1 MTFTEAAVEVL
12 RLVGRPLHYKKITE
26 IAIERNLLSHVG
38 KSPEIT
44 MSSRLA
50 TMVKKDRGEAPIIK
64 VKPGVFGLRDF
75 TDEVMKLADLEPEDE
90 LPEVVIEED
99 EAEASEPAA
108 PPAPK
113 PDHKLPGSE
122 VFPEEADDDVPI
134 LAKLDEPE
142 GEGDDEARR
151 KRRKKRRGRG
161 EGEGEPRPNG
171 GDRPR
176 ESRDGRDR
184 DRERDRDRDRGRE
197 RDRDRD
203 RDRGRDRDQ
212 GRDRHAPRRP
222 EPIAGDWHREPDAR
236 DASGKDLA
244 DAIEAALEA
253 RGRRPQ
259 TLVAVADELVRRG
272 RLAGDPS
279 ALAPTIAATM
289 RGDNA
294 RRTGAHQRPRFRLAY
309 GEVVLTDWDVPVEVS
324 RAEADIVRAANRHRE
339 MVHRAFIRRLAELPS
354 ASLLELVAT
363 WLSSVG
369 VVAIRGVRR
378 PTSAHGEFHL
388 AGVVRRG
395 PEETPIAIVVMR
407 EGQVTRERVVDVR
420 GSLHHY
426 GEART
431 AWMITLGQVLSGA
444 RDEASAG
451 SAAPVALF
459 DGMQL
464 ARAMEDAGVGLV
476 KHTVPMVALDAELLD
491 ALRGPGARRPEP
503 VAPPARERDE
513 APVSKEGAAPAA
525 EESAERKDDPNG
537 DGEGR
542 RKRRRRR
549 RRRGRDQDGAP
560 LDGSQAEVGD
570 DDEALDDDAEGA
582 GEADG
587 ETDVRVHDTRV
598 DDDADVEGSGIDDE
612 DDDAPTLDR
621 DLDDLDDEDEPIAD
635 EADELDDPYDDE
647 DEDLD
652 RGDDAIDPDEDDV
665 EPPRDDED
673 DEELDDED
681 DDDR

>member
-50 TMVKKDRGEAPIIK
+50 TMVKKDRGEAPIVK

-75 TDEVMKLADLEPEDE
+75 SEEVMRLADLEPESED
-90 LPEVVIEED
+90 LPDVVIED
-99 EAEASEPAA
+99 EETEEKAEAPAA
-108 PPAPK
+108 PAPK

-122 VFPEEADDDVPI
+122 VFPEEADDDLPI
-134 LAKLDEPE
+134 LGKLDDPE
-142 GEGDDEARR
+142 GEGDDDARR

-161 EGEGEPRPNG
+161 EGEGEGARQSG
-171 GDRPR
+171 QDRPR
-176 ESRDGRDR
+176 DQG
-184 DRERDRDRDRGRE
+184 RERDRDRSREHGRERDRGGRDQP

-203 RDRGRDRDQ
+203 RDRNRDQ
-212 GRDRHAPRRP
+212 PRDFGRDRHARP
-222 EPIAGDWHREPDAR
+222 EPITGDWHREPDAR
-236 DASGKDLA
+236 DSSGKDLA

-259 TLVAVADELVRRG
+259 TLVSVADDLVRRG
-272 RLAGDPS
+272 RLAGDAAS
-279 ALAPTIAATM
+279 LAPTLAATM

-294 RRTGAHQRPRFRLAY
+294 RRTGARQRARFRMAF

-324 RAEADIVRAANRHRE
+324 RAEADIARAASRHRD
-339 MVHRAFIRRLAELPS
+339 MVHRAFIRRVSELPT

-363 WLSSVG
+363 WLSAAG
-369 VVAIRGVRR
+369 VAAIRGVRR
-378 PTSAHGEFHL
+378 PTSHPGEFHL

-395 PEETPIAIVVMR
+395 PEETPVAIVVMR
-407 EGQVTRERVVDVR
+407 EGQITRERVVDVR

-426 GEART
+426 GDARS

-444 RDEASAG
+444 REEAASSG
-451 SAAPVALF
+451 AAPVALF

-476 KHTVPMVALDAELLD
+476 RHHVPLVALDAELLD
-491 ALRGPGARRPEP
+491 ALRGPGARREPRPEP
-503 VAPPARERDE
+503 
-513 APVSKEGAAPAA
+513 APVHRPAPAA
-525 EESAERKDDPNG
+525 EERAPKETSGEDVVENGEAAAEN
-537 DGEGR
+537 GEGR

-549 RRRGRDQDGAP
+549 RRRGRDQEEGGAAEGAAEGG
-560 LDGSQAEVGD
+560 LDGEEEDADTDADDLEQEVAPEREIDEDLDTTGLD
-570 DDEALDDDAEGA
+570 DDE
-582 GEADG
+582 
-587 ETDVRVHDTRV
+587 
-598 DDDADVEGSGIDDE
+598 
-612 DDDAPTLDR
+612 DAPTLDA
-621 DLDDLDDEDEPIAD
+621 DLDDEEEPLD
-635 EADELDDPYDDE
+635 GDLDDGYADDE

-652 RGDDAIDPDEDDV
+652 VIREDDDELDPAPLDDETSDEDEDLD
-665 EPPRDDED
+665 RDDE
-673 DEELDDED
+673 ED
-681 DDDR
+681 DDR